1 MTNVEKVMEYLDNA
15 KIFYVT
21 TVEGDKPK
29 CRPFSFKIAYNNK
42 IYFGEG
48 TFKNVYRQMRTNP
61 NVEICASDG
70 KGFLRYYGKAVFVD
84 DSDLLKEAFKIA
96 PYLKG
101 MYNEKTGHKL
111 RMFYLDDATAEFRDL
126 MTVKEALD
134 M

>member
-1 MTNVEKVMEYLDNA
+1 MTNVEKVMNYLDNA

-21 TVEGDKPK
+21 TVDGDKPK
-29 CRPFSFKIAYNNK
+29 CRPVSFKIAYKNK

-48 TFKNVYRQMRTNP
+48 TFKNVYRQMQENP

-84 DSDLLKEAFKIA
+84 DAVLLEEAFKTA
-96 PYLKG
+96 PYLKN
-101 MYNEKTGHKL
+101 MYNETTGRTL
-111 RMFYLDDATAEFRDL
+111 RMFYLADAVAEFRDL
-126 MTVKEALD
+126 MTVKESLT